1 MNSKT
6 ITLEPPPHPSPTG
19 ICAGVA
25 QPKQVPRLLRVFEVQ
40 GAVICP
46 MSSGSGLRI
55 QWIPKSPTS
64 YTEPSV
70 RYHVHCRNP
79 PRRVYRSCVGIF
91 PHQEKVQAEDTPQPA
106 RPSAYITLAR
116 YVAPIRLGNAAP
128 HLPRAL
134 TGVAREMYSPLS
146 MPYRMKVFTS
156 YGRAIRI
163 PVLFGVR
170 TVYGSMYPRLMR
182 STYRTPLSRCRT
194 PWRLRR
200 C

>member
-1 MNSKT
+1 
-6 ITLEPPPHPSPTG
+6 
-19 ICAGVA
+19 
-25 QPKQVPRLLRVFEVQ
+25 
-40 GAVICP
+40 

-79 PRRVYRSCVGIF
+79 PCRVYRSCVGIF

-128 HLPRAL
+128 HLPRTL

-170 TVYGSMYPRLMR
+170 TVYGSMYPRLMPNIQD
-182 STYRTPLSRCRT
+182 SVIAVSDPLAIATLLNGKDASSFDLPGFFTECVVPDAMLLSRR
-194 PWRLRR
+194 
-200 C
+200 